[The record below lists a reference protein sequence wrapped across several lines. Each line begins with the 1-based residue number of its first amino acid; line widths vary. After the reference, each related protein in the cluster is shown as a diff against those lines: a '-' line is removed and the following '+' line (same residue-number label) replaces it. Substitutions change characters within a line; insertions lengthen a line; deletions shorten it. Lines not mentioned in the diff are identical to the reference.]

1 MSDRVLTEEMVKAL
15 RAGMG
20 RLDQQRAKL
29 EKIQRLRQA
38 LEELSAT
45 GRRRPAE
52 LKIQAK
58 F

>member
-20 RLDQQRAKL
+20 RLDEQRAKL

-38 LEELSAT
+38 LEKLGMA
-45 GRRRPAE
+45 GRHRPVEACDP
-52 LKIQAK
+52 A
-58 F
+58 